1 MAEKYIYKITFIN
14 QEQVYEVY
22 VKKVYQAELYGFV
35 IVEDFI
41 FGEKSSIVVDPTEE
55 KLRSEFEGVNRS
67 FIPTHKVIRIDQVKK
82 RGTAKIVALLKD
94 GAEDRGRL
102 SALYTPDKK

>member
-1 MAEKYIYKITFIN
+1 MVDNHIYKVAFIN

-55 KLRSEFEGVNRS
+55 KLRSEFEGVSRS
-67 FIPTHKVIRIDQVKK
+67 FIPAHKVIRIDQVKK
-82 RGTAKIVALLKD
+82 RGMAKIVALPKD